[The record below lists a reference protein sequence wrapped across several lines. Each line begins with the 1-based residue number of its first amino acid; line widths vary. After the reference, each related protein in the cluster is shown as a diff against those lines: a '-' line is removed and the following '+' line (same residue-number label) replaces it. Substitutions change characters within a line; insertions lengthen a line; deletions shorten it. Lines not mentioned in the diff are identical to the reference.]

1 MASSDPPSPYFN
13 GIIYNPSF
21 FESSGTALTTAEA
34 NNLYLRKTTT
44 DTATALETFTAGIST
59 NSIAPY
65 NVATTTNLF
74 DTLTSGVLNIAT
86 NALRSGKTNIGY
98 YSTTDDAELSLTG
111 GTGGAYLASY
121 GSLTLASSSLIQ
133 MGSYPTKTSEI
144 RIGYWPTSVATMD
157 GAINIGTLN
166 TLTSSPTNI
175 YAGIGGIQLS
185 AVGDVSLTSSTGSI
199 KNNSDT
205 YISSGRKLFTNAI
218 DTATAGLLTLGGANC
233 TGITFSNSIQSFT
246 LGANQ
251 FISYGANTAVP
262 TTASTQLGYRYQ
274 VLNSSAGVGLST
286 TDSIIVSFSMPVGT
300 WIAEYT
306 GTTSSGAG
314 FARVS
319 LSSTSSF
326 DSTRSSSTN
335 TSGSGTVGGK
345 LMITTVVAQATTAS
359 TWNIIAAGIGT
370 QNLGSNSVYL
380 TRIA

>member
-1 MASSDPPSPYFN
+1 MASSNPPSPYFN

-59 NSIAPY
+59 NSITPY

-98 YSTTDDAELSLTG
+98 YSTTADAELSLTG
-111 GTGGAYLASY
+111 GTGGAYLASF

-185 AVGDVSLTSSTGSI
+185 AVGDVSLTSSTGNI
-199 KNNSDT
+199 ENNSDT

-233 TGITFSNSIQSFT
+233 TGITFSDSIQSLT

-251 FISYGANTAVP
+251 FINLGANTSNPTPTSNIIGSVYTGTNSLSTGGI
-262 TTASTQLGYRYQ
+262 TTASDTTYSSLTSLPIGVYMI
-274 VLNSSAGVGLST
+274 SAGLLHPISHLLRHLA
-286 TDSIIVSFSMPVGT
+286 P
-300 WIAEYT
+300 Y
-306 GTTSSGAG
+306 
-314 FARVS
+314 
-319 LSSTSSF
+319 
-326 DSTRSSSTN
+326 
-335 TSGSGTVGGK
+335 
-345 LMITTVVAQATTAS
+345 
-359 TWNIIAAGIGT
+359 
-370 QNLGSNSVYL
+370 
-380 TRIA
+380 